1 MHNPAFGK
9 SFKNIATRLFL
20 VSLSV
25 GGTLAAPGYEK
36 SEITGRLRI
45 TYFVAPGY
53 PPLARQAMQ
62 SGDVTLTVTVDASGR
77 PTDIAV
83 DTPHPLLGGP
93 TKEAVSKWRFV
104 PVASPFKRKGYVFF
118 HFGFS
123 GTARECD
130 PSTVVAVDLET
141 PRLIVTV
148 DPRPPF
154 GPDAL
159 PAPTDPGKRE

>member
-1 MHNPAFGK
+1 
-9 SFKNIATRLFL
+9 
-20 VSLSV
+20 
-25 GGTLAAPGYEK
+25 
-36 SEITGRLRI
+36 
-45 TYFVAPGY
+45 
-53 PPLARQAMQ
+53 MQ
-62 SGDVTLTVTVDASGR
+62 SGDVMLTVTVDASGR

-104 PVASPFKRKGYVFF
+104 PVAAPSKRKGYVFF

-123 GTARECD
+123 GTARECN

-141 PRLIVTV
+141 PRVIVTV

-154 GPDAL
+154 DPDSFA
-159 PAPTDPGKRE
+159 APTNPAKRE